1 MTTVEKVDFPPS
13 AALTPFLR
21 DLLGTDV
28 TLTETAPPSPKDEAV
43 MPHMTFFLDDDNY
56 IVMKAA
62 GDLPFVAY
70 AGCALAMIP
79 VGRAVETVNTGN
91 LEEDIDECYREVM
104 NVLTRTVNEN
114 SGKHVRLVPGM
125 RPSEE
130 QLIEVS
136 AAIAYDVDVARYGTG
151 RLCFWLT

>member
-1 MTTVEKVDFPPS
+1 MSTIEKVDFPPS

-21 DLLGTDV
+21 DLLGTDIA
-28 TLTETAPPSPKDEAV
+28 LTQVEAPAPDDPAV
-43 MPHMTFFLDDDNY
+43 LSHMTFFLDDENY

-79 VGRAVETVNTGN
+79 AGRAEETVTSGN

-125 RPSEE
+125 RPTPD
-130 QLIEVS
+130 QLVAVS
-136 AAIAYDVDVARYGTG
+136 SSIAYDVNVDRYGTG

>member
-1 MTTVEKVDFPPS
+1 MSTIEKVAFPPS

-21 DLLGTDV
+21 DLLGTDII
-28 TLTETAPPSPKDEAV
+28 LTPAEAPSPEDPAV
-43 MPHMTFFLDDDNY
+43 FPHLTFFLDDENY
-56 IVMKAA
+56 IAMKAA
-62 GDLPFVAY
+62 GDLAFAAY
-70 AGCALAMIP
+70 AGAALAMIP
-79 VGRAVETVNTGN
+79 VGRAEESVKAGS

-125 RPSEE
+125 RPTPE
-130 QLIEVS
+130 QLVAVS
-136 AAIAYDVDVARYGTG
+136 SAIAYDVDIARYGTG

>member
-1 MTTVEKVDFPPS
+1 MNTIEKVDFPPS

-21 DLLGTDV
+21 DLLGTEV
-28 TLTETAPPSPKDEAV
+28 SLTTTAAPSPDDGAV
-43 MPHMTFFLDDDNY
+43 MPHLTFFLDDENY

-79 VGRAVETVNTGN
+79 AGRANETITSGE
-91 LEEDIDECYREVM
+91 LEDDIDDCYREIM

-114 SGKHVRLVPGM
+114 SSKHVRLVPGM
-125 RPSEE
+125 RPTPD
-130 QLIEVS
+130 QLVTVTAS
-136 AAIAYDVDVARYGTG
+136 VAYDVTIERYGTG

>member
-1 MTTVEKVDFPPS
+1 MTTIEKVDFPPS

-28 TLTETAPPSPKDEAV
+28 TLTQTAAPSPEDPAV
-43 MPHMTFFLDDDNY
+43 LPHLTFFLDDDNY

-79 VGRAVETVNTGN
+79 AGRAEEAVTSGQ

-114 SGKHVRLVPGM
+114 STKHVRLVPGM
-125 RPSEE
+125 RPTQE
-130 QLIEVS
+130 QLVDVS
-136 AAIAYDVDVARYGTG
+136 AAIAYEVEVSRYGTG

>member
-1 MTTVEKVDFPPS
+1 MSTLERVDFPPS

-28 TLTETAPPSPKDEAV
+28 TLTETAAPAPDDPAV
-43 MPHMTFFLDDDNY
+43 MPHMTFFLDDENY

-79 VGRAVETVNTGN
+79 VGRAEETVSTGE
-91 LEEDIDECYREVM
+91 LEEDLDECYREVM

-114 SGKHVRLVPGM
+114 SDKHVRLVPGM
-125 RPSEE
+125 RPTPD
-130 QLIEVS
+130 QLVAVS
-136 AAIAYDVDVARYGTG
+136 ASIAYNVDVARYGSG

>member
-1 MTTVEKVDFPPS
+1 MSTLERVDFPPS

-28 TLTETAPPSPKDEAV
+28 SLTQVEAPAPDDPAV
-43 MPHMTFFLDDDNY
+43 MPHMTFFLDDENY
-56 IVMKAA
+56 IAMKAA
-62 GDLPFVAY
+62 GDLAFVAY

-79 VGRAVETVNTGN
+79 VGRAEETVTSGQ
-91 LEEDIDECYREVM
+91 LEEDVDECYREVM

-114 SGKHVRLVPGM
+114 SERHVRLVPGM
-125 RPSEE
+125 RPTQD
-130 QLIEVS
+130 QLVS
-136 AAIAYDVDVARYGTG
+136 VGSSIAYDVEIARYGTG